1 MSNLKRAVYEDLQTF
16 DVNGQNVALSV
27 QATFN
32 KQKGQFQI
40 STRITTKMVSPNEAE
55 FNAVLNGRLVPAL
68 QRMGREMLGLR
79 AGWLEEN
86 PQDDEPTLP
95 FPDGDEDE
103 EDSENDHQ
111 PDANVQLSFTA
122 PKKKSN
128 AKQVPVPAGE
138 GDELDF

>member
-32 KQKGQFQI
+32 KQTGQFQI
-40 STRITTKMVSPNEAE
+40 GTRITTKMVSPNEAE
-55 FNAVLNGRLVPAL
+55 FNALLSGRLLPAL

-86 PQDDEPTLP
+86 PQDDEPVLP
-95 FPDGDEDE
+95 FPEEDEDQS
-103 EDSENDHQ
+103 DNDHQ
-111 PDANVQLSFTA
+111 MDATTQLSFTA
-122 PKKKSN
+122 PKKRSN
-128 AKQVPVPAGE
+128 AKQVAVPAGE
-138 GDELDF
+138 DDELDF